1 MVADEV
7 GNLNL
12 KIVRGKEEKGLVD
25 IAFNMEKT
33 GTVTASFRYEAGE
46 FIGEVNCDRENTRE
60 LLERH
65 HEALNRS
72 ISSNTNANANIRF
85 AWSKKIDANN
95 FAFSERET
103 DFEVISKS
111 EALDGENEVQTILTK
126 NLYGMARAFIEELG
140 NI

>member
-1 MVADEV
+1 MEV
-7 GNLNL
+7 LAEIPRQMSEYYQFKNLNP
-12 KIVRGKEEKGLVD
+12 KQISI
-25 IAFNMEKT
+25 IAKKNQ
-33 GTVTASFRYEAGE
+33 GNNNNGNNN
-46 FIGEVNCDRENTRE
+46 GNNNNGNT
-60 LLERH
+60 
-65 HEALNRS
+65 
-72 ISSNTNANANIRF
+72 SNPNANANIRF

>member
-1 MVADEV
+1 
-7 GNLNL
+7 
-12 KIVRGKEEKGLVD
+12 
-25 IAFNMEKT
+25 MEKT
-33 GTVTASFRYEAGE
+33 GTVTASFRYEAGG

-65 HEALNRS
+65 HDALNRS
-72 ISSNTNANANIRF
+72 ISSNTNANSNIRF

-126 NLYGMARAFIEELG
+126 NLYGMAREFIEELG

>member
-1 MVADEV
+1 
-7 GNLNL
+7 
-12 KIVRGKEEKGLVD
+12 
-25 IAFNMEKT
+25 MEKT

-72 ISSNTNANANIRF
+72 ISNNTNANANIRF
-85 AWSKKIDANN
+85 AWSKRIDANN